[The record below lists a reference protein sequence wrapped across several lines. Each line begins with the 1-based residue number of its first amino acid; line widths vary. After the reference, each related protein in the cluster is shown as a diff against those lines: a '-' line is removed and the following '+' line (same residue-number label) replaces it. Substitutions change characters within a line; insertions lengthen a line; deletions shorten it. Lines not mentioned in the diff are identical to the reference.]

1 MNEPTT
7 QRPDQEPTEVQA
19 AESATPIEAEDDVE
33 GHNLMTGELART
45 VDREHRSE
53 ADRAVASGRRRREM
67 KPRKSLRDRLFGR

>member
-1 MNEPTT
+1 MNEQPS
-7 QRPDQEPTEVQA
+7 QRPDEEPTEA
-19 AESATPIEAEDDVE
+19 PTESAVASEPEDDVE

-53 ADRAVASGRRRREM
+53 ADRAVAAGRRHHEM